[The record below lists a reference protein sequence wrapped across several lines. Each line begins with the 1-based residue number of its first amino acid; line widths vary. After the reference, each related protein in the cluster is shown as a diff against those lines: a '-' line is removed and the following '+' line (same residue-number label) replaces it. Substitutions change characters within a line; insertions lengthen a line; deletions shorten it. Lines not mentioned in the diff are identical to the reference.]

1 MENELNELKEA
12 LENIDDSVCQASKNK
27 YGIDKELMNAIAL
40 DNLEAGKEFQKDIDD
55 YLSQRFS
62 LYNFNPSEENLVNHY
77 YNFLIDHPNQ
87 SVVISNV
94 NHPTEDASMELTFK
108 IIEKFKQE
116 NINFSRKYNTLK
128 VINE

>member
-12 LENIDDSVCQASKNK
+12 LESIDDSVCQASKNK
-27 YGIDKELMNAIAL
+27 YGIDEELMNAIAL
-40 DNLEAGKEFQKDIDD
+40 DNLKASREFQKDLDE
-55 YLSQRFS
+55 YLSQNNS
-62 LYNFNPSEENLVNHY
+62 IYNFNIPEESLVDYY
-77 YNFLIDHPNQ
+77 YNFLINHPNQ
-87 SVVISNV
+87 SVVISAMH
-94 NHPTEDASMELTFK
+94 HPSEEASLELTFK